1 LQDLSR
7 HTAVITGSSSGIGEA
22 AARIFAARGAKLVLA
37 ARRADR
43 LTALAHELEGL
54 GAKVMVKATDVTN
67 EQEVID
73 LFNAAEKFSPVT
85 LLLNNAGIISLTPI
99 LDCTIEH
106 WNDVINL
113 NLTGAFLCGRE
124 AVRVMKPRGRGRIIN
139 IGSLSAQIP
148 RPNSIAYTASKFGME
163 GITRGLALEA
173 RPWGITASIIHPG
186 STISEFGGKDPT
198 GLKGDD
204 KTMEAEHVAEIAALM
219 AAVPDE
225 VNLLTATVLPINQP
239 YLGRG

>member
-1 LQDLSR
+1 VQDLSR

-43 LTALAHELEGL
+43 LMSLASELEAA
-54 GAKVMVKATDVTN
+54 GAKVMVKQTDVTS

-73 LFNAAEKFSPVT
+73 LFDSAEKFSPVT
-85 LLLNNAGIISLTPI
+85 VLVNNAGIISHTAISDLSM
-99 LDCTIEH
+99 EH
-106 WNDVINL
+106 WNAVIGL
-113 NLTGAFLCGRE
+113 NLTGAFLCCRE
-124 AVRVMKPRGRGRIIN
+124 AFRVMKPHGRGRIIN
-139 IGSLSAQIP
+139 IGSLSAQVP
-148 RPNSIAYTASKFGME
+148 RPSSLVYTASKYGIE

-173 RPWGITASIIHPG
+173 RPFGITASIVHPG
-186 STISEFGGKDPT
+186 STITEFAGAKFSQLQPS
-198 GLKGDD
+198 D
-204 KTMEAEHVAEIAALM
+204 KNMEAKHVAEVVALM

-225 VNLLTATVLPINQP
+225 VNLLTATILPIAQP